1 MFYGAIKK
9 RKRLIFTPVK
19 FCKNTPRASR
29 RTGLLSLLTILFLIA
44 SLTTVEAAKEPLT
57 VKVGISENKPKI
69 FIDDQGKVSGFWPE
83 LIEYIAA
90 KENWTLE
97 YVQGSWTQGLD
108 RLKNR
113 KIDILPDI
121 AYTAKRSM
129 IYDFSEATV
138 LLSWSRLYINQ
149 NNHEIAS
156 ISDLKNKTI
165 AAPKESVNLDGPG
178 GIKEIASQF
187 DLKCTFM
194 EVENYPA
201 VFKALENNHADAGVI
216 SRDFGDK
223 NEDKF
228 AVKKTA
234 VIFQPMDIKFAF
246 PKNTPTTRHIAE
258 RINVRIKQLKDDNDS
273 IYYRLLGKYFEA
285 EVAEKTVE
293 VFPGWVKTL
302 LQLTMA
308 LLLIFTSGLVIS
320 RIQVKRKTKELWA
333 KNQEL
338 QESEELFSLFM
349 DYLPLMVFIKDE
361 NSKNLYVNKRTNEL
375 LGEKG
380 WVGKSVLDILPK
392 KRAEAMVA
400 DDRKVLSTGYKNIFE
415 EFPDKNNEMRF
426 YNTQKFRIERP
437 GKPPLLG
444 GITVDIT
451 ELETARKELQMTNKR
466 FQIIMDSL
474 DSLVYI
480 SDMNTYELLFVNR
493 HARDLWG
500 DVTGKTCWKSI
511 QTDQPGPCDFCTNHK
526 LLDTHGNPSG
536 VHVWEYRNTV
546 TNRWYECRDQA
557 IQWTD
562 GRLVRLEIATD
573 ITERKHSREMM
584 IQSEKMLSVGGL
596 AAGMAHE
603 INNPL
608 AGMMQNAQV
617 LLNRFDNSFPADEKA
632 AMEAG
637 TTLPVIKDFMEKRNI
652 IKILHSIH
660 GAGQQAAKIVENMLD
675 FARQSDA
682 TKHKQNIA
690 EIMDKTLELAQN
702 DYDLKKRYDFR
713 QFQIVKEYDPD
724 LPFVSCEGS
733 KIQQVIFNILKNATE
748 AMAEVKQTDKA
759 PGLILRLKKDEH
771 KIHME
776 IEDNGP
782 GMDQETSKRIFEPFF
797 TTKETTKGTGLGL
810 SLSYFIIV
818 EDHGGEMNIEST
830 LGKGTKFIITLPL

>member
-1 MFYGAIKK
+1 MI
-9 RKRLIFTPVK
+9 IFAPVK
-19 FCKNTPRASR
+19 FYKSTPKATRRAR
-29 RTGLLSLLTILFLIA
+29 RTGLIPLLIILFLILPKA
-44 SLTTVEAAKEPLT
+44 SLATGEAAKGPLT
-57 VKVGISENKPKI
+57 IKVGISENKPKI
-69 FIDDQGKVSGFWPE
+69 FINNRGKVSGFWPE
-83 LIEYIAA
+83 LIEYIAD

-113 KIDILPDI
+113 EIDIMPDV

-129 IYDFSEATV
+129 LYDFSEATV
-138 LLSWSRLYINQ
+138 LLSWSRLYVNK
-149 NNHEIAS
+149 NNHVIAS
-156 ISDLKNKTI
+156 ISDLNSKTI
-165 AAPKESVNLDGPG
+165 AVPKGSVNFEGAG
-178 GIKEIASQF
+178 GIKEIVSNF

-201 VFKALENNHADAGVI
+201 IFKALENNHADAGVI
-216 SRDFGDK
+216 SRNFGDK

-246 PKNTPTTRHIAE
+246 PKNTPTTQHIAE
-258 RINVRIKQLKDDNDS
+258 RINVHIKQLKDDNNS

-285 EVAEKTVE
+285 EIAEKTVE
-293 VFPGWVKTL
+293 VFPAWVKIV
-302 LQLTMA
+302 LQTTMI
-308 LLLIFTSGLVIS
+308 LLLVFISGLILS
-320 RIQVKRKTKELWA
+320 RIQVRRKTKELWA
-333 KNQEL
+333 KHQEL
-338 QESEELFSLFM
+338 KESEELFSLFM

-361 NSKNLYVNKRTNEL
+361 NSKTLYVNKCTNEL
-375 LGEKG
+375 LGSKG

-392 KRAEAMVA
+392 KKAEAMIA
-400 DDRKVLSTGYKNIFE
+400 DDRHVLSTGYKNIFE
-415 EFPDKNNEMRF
+415 EFPDKNNELHF

-444 GITVDIT
+444 GITMDIT
-451 ELETARKELQMTNKR
+451 ELETARKELQMTNER

-474 DSLVYI
+474 DSFVYI
-480 SDMNTYELLFVNR
+480 SDMNTHEVLFVNKYG
-493 HARDLWG
+493 RDVWG
-500 DVTGKTCWKSI
+500 DVIGKTCWKCI
-511 QTDQPGPCDFCTNHK
+511 QSDLSGPCDFCTNHK
-526 LLDTHGNPSG
+526 LLDAHGNPSG
-536 VHVWEYRNTV
+536 VHVWEFRNTV
-546 TNRWYECRDQA
+546 TNQWYECRDQA

-562 GRLVRLEIATD
+562 GRLVRLEIATN
-573 ITERKHSREMM
+573 ITERKRSREMM

-637 TTLPVIKDFMEKRNI
+637 TTLPAIKDFMETRNVV
-652 IKILHSIH
+652 KILHSIH
-660 GAGQQAAKIVENMLD
+660 GAGLQAAKIVENMLS

-682 TKHKQNIA
+682 TKHKQNIT

-702 DYDLKKRYDFR
+702 DYNLQKKYDFR
-713 QFQIVKEYDPD
+713 RFQIVKEYDPD
-724 LPFVSCEGS
+724 LPFVPCEGS

-748 AMAEVKQTDKA
+748 AMAEEKQTDKA
-759 PGLILRLKKDEH
+759 PCLILRLKNHDH

-782 GMDQETSKRIFEPFF
+782 GMDQEISKRIFEPFF
-797 TTKETTKGTGLGL
+797 TTKETDKGTGLGL

-830 LGKGTKFIITLPL
+830 PGKGTKFIITLPL